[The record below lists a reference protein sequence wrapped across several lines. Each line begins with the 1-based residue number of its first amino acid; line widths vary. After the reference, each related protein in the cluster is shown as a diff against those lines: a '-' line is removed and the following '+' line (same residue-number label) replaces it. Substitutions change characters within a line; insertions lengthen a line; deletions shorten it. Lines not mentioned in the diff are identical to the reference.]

1 LLPFVGT
8 PRGEVQELPDEGNS
22 LQDHHDEAPTPEI
35 SRGMKSQEEV
45 EMSSL
50 TGLFKCPK

>member
-1 LLPFVGT
+1 MK
-8 PRGEVQELPDEGNS
+8 ELPDEGNS

-45 EMSSL
+45 EMRSL
-50 TGLFKCPK
+50 TGLLSVPNEIHTKYLKSS